1 MIMNWEDI
9 KELNKEKIETLSKVW
24 NQFHERFEKMSGIEI
39 DKLSVKDQIYKDVNS
54 LFPNLFPGGGGELK
68 FFIKNYQEDWY
79 LKRLFCPTCGKP
91 IRWKKSKAYPGA
103 CSISCAASN
112 PEVQAKKEATERKL
126 NNGLRYIDTED
137 FKQKQKQ
144 GLLKLYGVDT
154 IEEAYS
160 LHGKYMY
167 KVNKDNPNYINPM
180 KIEQIKNKSLETR
193 KKLRP
198 DDPTNHAKSAKTIAA
213 KHNGDENFYATKARD
228 VFRSTTGL
236 TSPFQLPDFKEK
248 ALETMLKKFNRTNYF
263 AGEEGIKAVQD
274 ANLKKYGRFSSQQ
287 LSIKNFE
294 LLNEDYVKEHFIK
307 DELFL
312 VENFMN
318 FYDVSKCTALE
329 YKKKFDINQA
339 NKQRKCVMQQELY
352 SELTKFTNESILMN
366 NRQILPNGLELDI
379 YCPSKKIAIEFNGLY
394 YHSFDENTYDIE
406 YEQYRHLMKTIF
418 CEQLGIH
425 LYQITE
431 DEWLDMHSRAAWL
444 NVLNHSFS
452 NISNTINLIGLQEF
466 NDEKAKIIFNKFN
479 PLLDNFE
486 FHLKYEYM
494 VLINKD
500 GFICGIQYTNSEN
513 EMNIVNITFNPE
525 YDVTQCFNL
534 LKFYCTQKKKV
545 ISIELDRR
553 LFTKLDFFEF
563 KEGIPRLY
571 LVDCSKH
578 TKRMT
583 NDHNDQ
589 DGSEYRKMY
598 DCGVLY
604 S

>member
-9 KELNKEKIETLSKVW
+9 KELNKEKIETLSRAW
-24 NQFHERFEKMSGIEI
+24 NEFHERFEQMSESEI
-39 DKLSVKDQIYKDVNS
+39 DKLSVRDQIYKDVNS

-91 IRWKKSKAYPGA
+91 IKWKKSKAYPGA

-126 NNGLRYIDTED
+126 NNGLRYIETED
-137 FKQKQKQ
+137 FKQKKKQ
-144 GLLKLYGVDT
+144 GLLKLYNVDT

-160 LHGKYMY
+160 LHGKYMSDIY
-167 KVNKDNPNYINPM
+167 KNSPNYINPM
-180 KIEQIKNKSLETR
+180 KVEEIKNRSLETR

-213 KHNGDENFYATKARD
+213 KHNGDENFYAAKARD
-228 VFRSTTGL
+228 VFRSKTGL

-248 ALETMLKKFNRTNYF
+248 AIKTMLKKFNRTNYF
-263 AGEEGIKAVQD
+263 TGEEGIKAVQD
-274 ANLKKYGRFSSQQ
+274 ANIKKYGRLSSQQ
-287 LSIKNFE
+287 LNIKNFE
-294 LLNEDYVKEHFIK
+294 LLNEDYVKGHFIQ

-352 SELTKFTNESILMN
+352 SELTKFTNEPILMN

-394 YHSFDENTYDIE
+394 YHSFDKNTDEIE
-406 YEQYRHLMKTIF
+406 YEQYRHLIKTMF

-431 DEWLDMHSRAAWL
+431 DEWLNTRSKVAWL
-444 NVLNHSFS
+444 NILSHSFS
-452 NISNTINLIGLQEF
+452 GINKTINLIELQEF
-466 NDEKAKIIFNKFN
+466 GGEDAKVIFNKFN

-486 FHLKYEYM
+486 LSLNYKYM
-494 VLINKD
+494 ALINKE
-500 GFICGIQYTNSEN
+500 GFICSIQYVESTNKIDII
-513 EMNIVNITFNPE
+513 NIAFNPE
-525 YDVTQCFNL
+525 YSAMQCFNL
-534 LKFYCTQKKKV
+534 LKFYYAQKKKV
-545 ISIELDRR
+545 VSAELDRR
-553 LFTKLDFFEF
+553 LFTKLDFLEF

-578 TKRMT
+578 TKKMLGS
-583 NDHNDQ
+583 NDQ
-589 DGSEYRKMY
+589 NNSEYREMY
-598 DCGVLY
+598 DCGILF